1 MRFEIRYFFLEIEG
15 LNRISR
21 KKYLI
26 SSLIIYFC
34 FPRACMLQYIVRAPL
49 YSAWNSMLE
58 CVQQYI
64 RVCATVLNISS
75 CWSILIDVDPF
86 WGGVPCGD
94 FNRKIPSSARIGV
107 FKARRKGGRSVYSYW
122 FALRIGQILFL
133 LMATLFLLCYFWH
146 IDKVTK
152 MNSIDFRSKYDS
164 LSWGWDIDKIEWLV
178 ALFRLSRAF
187 WGGQG

>member
-1 MRFEIRYFFLEIEG
+1 MWDNSVWKWKYIMRFEIRYFFLEIEG

-107 FKARRKGGRSVYSYW
+107 FKARRKGGPKR
-122 FALRIGQILFL
+122 LFL
-133 LMATLFLLCYFWH
+133 LICFEDWSNLVPINGKF
-146 IDKVTK
+146 VTT
-152 MNSIDFRSKYDS
+152 MLPLTYR
-164 LSWGWDIDKIEWLV
+164 
-178 ALFRLSRAF
+178 
-187 WGGQG
+187 